1 MAYILVRLVEYLDQL
16 QRLPMQLVS
25 YTTTSP
31 LLVGKGMVE
40 TVRKTNINNMMV
52 VVMIIK

>member
-1 MAYILVRLVEYLDQL
+1 MAYILIRLVEYLDQL

-31 LLVGKGMVE
+31 LLVDKGMLE
-40 TVRKTNINNMMV
+40 IVRKTNINNNMMV
-52 VVMIIK
+52 VIIK